1 MIFFFDSDGNLFR
14 SVPENVYQGSNAH
27 NKLYVI
33 APFSQNSVVTVAFR
47 LPNGKQTVPS
57 LCALTPATGG
67 LADYIDA
74 NSQNSLYAWA
84 LDVPAWATD
93 YAGNVTAQFYIMDGQ
108 TQVATASVQFAVL
121 QGVAPSVPSDDNL
134 DSVLSRFKELLI
146 AWGTYKAQ
154 ISSLVDGLYDKKA
167 IVAIF
172 TCASNTRSVTLNED
186 TLTLDRIDWG
196 DGTTNTELS
205 HTYALAG
212 TYVCKIYATAWTD
225 NGEHGAFA
233 NVTQLV
239 EVFLSNALP
248 AIPDVTFIGCQ
259 NLQRVHFADNTT
271 IGEQAFQECYNLV
284 EVDLPKTITSIG
296 YRAFYNSGVETLVLW
311 NTITSVGTDAFDQTE
326 IDKIYFKGF
335 KSEFPL
341 DLEEFFSVPTV
352 YYLSEG
358 KESDNETEIYKIKSY
373 IPTGTSAVNK
383 LVNESDI
390 DEAVEQAMEDAN
402 FVSTT
407 KQTPQA
413 VQGDFTIGGNA
424 VIVGNLTVEGTEYIN
439 DVETIQS
446 ENTLIITN
454 YSEEGAALTTLSGV
468 VAITGEKEN
477 DEYPAIAVAV
487 YDPAD
492 ETLKLGT
499 GTYADGEFTPD
510 GDLQPLATRRE
521 STDMTDG
528 NLVKWNAED
537 NTLED
542 AGVAISAADKSA
554 WDAKQNALTFDDAP
568 TQDSANPV
576 KSGGVY
582 TALSGKV
589 DKTTT
594 ANVIYATGQGGVPSN
609 LLYTYGITSAWTIP
623 QRDSN
628 YNFYVG
634 DLSANSDG
642 RYVANKKYVDDN
654 TPLLVDWTV

>member
-57 LCALTPATGG
+57 LCALTPATGK

-121 QGVAPSVPSDDNL
+121 QGVAPSVPADDDL
-134 DSVLSRFKELLI
+134 QSVLDAFTALLGD
-146 AWGTYKAQ
+146 WETYKEQ

-172 TCASNTRSVTLNED
+172 TCASNARSVTLNED

-196 DGTTNTELS
+196 DGTTNTALS

-225 NGEHGAFA
+225 NGEYGAFA
-233 NVTQLV
+233 NVAQLT

-248 AIPDVTFIGCQ
+248 AIPDVTFINCQ
-259 NLQRVHFADNTT
+259 NLQKVHFADNTT
-271 IGEQAFQECYNLV
+271 IGEQAFQECYNLA
-284 EVDLPKTITSIG
+284 EVDLPKTITTIG

-311 NTITSVGTDAFDQTE
+311 NTVTSVGADAFAQNA

-341 DLEEFFSVPTV
+341 DLDDFISPPTV

-358 KESDNETEIYKIKSY
+358 KESDNETEINTIKSY
-373 IPTGTSAVNK
+373 IPTGTSAANK
-383 LVNESDI
+383 LVNEGNVD
-390 DEAVEQAMEDAN
+390 AVVEQAMEDAN

-407 KQTPQA
+407 KTTPQA
-413 VQGDFTIGGNA
+413 VQGDFTIGGDA
-424 VIVGNLTVEGTEYIN
+424 VIVGNLTVQGTEYIN

-521 STDMTDG
+521 SADMTDG

-542 AGVAISAADKSA
+542 AGVAITAADKAA
-554 WDAKQNALTFDDAP
+554 WDAKQNALTFDNTP
-568 TQDSANPV
+568 TQNSTNPV
-576 KSGGVY
+576 TSGGVY
-582 TALSGKV
+582 TALQGKLDKSSIADRIYGTDGSGNQ
-589 DKTTT
+589 T
-594 ANVIYATGQGGVPSN
+594 
-609 LLYTYGITSAWTIP
+609 TIP
-623 QRDSN
+623 YSTAPNNGLIYRD
-628 YNFYVG
+628 
-634 DLSANSDG
+634 ANG
-642 RYVANKKYVDDN
+642 RGQVNEPVANKDISNKKYVDDN

>member
-14 SVPENVYQGSNAH
+14 SVPENVYQGSNNA
-27 NKLYVI
+27 NKLYVV
-33 APFSQNSVVTVAFR
+33 APFANSATVSVAFR
-47 LPNGKQTVPS
+47 LPNGKNTSPA
-57 LCALTPATGG
+57 LLTLTPATGELQG
-67 LADYIDA
+67 LIDSY
-74 NSQNSLYAWA
+74 NQEGLCVWA
-84 LDVPAWATD
+84 LNIPNWVTNF
-93 YAGNVTAQFYIMDGQ
+93 AGNVTAQFYIMGGGNLL
-108 TQVATASVQFAVL
+108 ATASAQFPVL
-121 QGVAPSVPSDDNL
+121 QGVSPSVPADADL
-134 DSVLSRFKELLI
+134 QSVLDAFTALLGD
-146 AWGTYKAQ
+146 WETYKEQ

-225 NGEHGAFA
+225 NGEYGAFA
-233 NVTQLV
+233 NVAQLT

-248 AIPDVTFIGCQ
+248 AIPDVTFINCQ
-259 NLQRVHFADNTT
+259 NLQKVHFADNTT
-271 IGEQAFQECYNLV
+271 IGEQAFQECYNLA
-284 EVDLPKTITSIG
+284 EVDLPKKITSIG

-311 NTITSVGTDAFDQTE
+311 NTVTSVGADAFTQTA

-341 DLEEFFSVPTV
+341 DLDDFISPPTI

-358 KESDNETEIYKIKSY
+358 KESDNETEINTIKSY
-373 IPTGTSAVNK
+373 IPTGTSAANK
-383 LVNESDI
+383 LVNEGNVD
-390 DEAVEQAMEDAN
+390 AVVAQAMEDAN

-407 KQTPQA
+407 KETPQA
-413 VQGDFTIGGNA
+413 VQGDFTIGGDA

-542 AGVAISAADKSA
+542 AGVAITAADKAA
-554 WDAKQNALTFDDAP
+554 WDGKQDALTFDDAP
-568 TQDSANPV
+568 TQDSTNPV

-589 DKTTT
+589 DKSST
-594 ANVIYATGQGGVPSN
+594 ADRIYGTNGSGNQ
-609 LLYTYGITSAWTIP
+609 TTIP
-623 QRDSN
+623 YSTAPNNGLIYRDAN
-628 YNFYVG
+628 GRAQVEAP
-634 DLSANSDG
+634 SANKDI
-642 RYVANKKYVDDN
+642 ANKNYVDTN
-654 TPLLVDWTV
+654 LPVIQDWTV